1 MATTT
6 TTRATTAVA
15 GSTQDVQVNL
25 DRLPLSEDLLKYYK
39 QRIEHNE
46 AELQSYIAA
55 LDAIKASHEEHHA
68 LTRELQQRNDEIQSL
83 QAALV
88 EAQGEVLSERRQLLQ
103 VLAENDELRLQ
114 ELKDRKKIRYLL
126 ALCGQHAAS
135 NSGAL
140 GPDVTYFKPAVE
152 PRLVRPR
159 AKSGAPAA
167 AAGSKRSAGK
177 PPGKPAV
184 AWAPSPTPTPPPLPR
199 KTAQGEPEKL
209 AHASDTAAT
218 DPDDVR
224 LAEAA
229 TEAAQPGHEPGMTLA
244 DENAVLRLQV
254 QALRAQL
261 AEQRQLHDDAA
272 RAWRHEAQ
280 VRHDEHALRTR
291 ADADKMQHLGDQVA
305 QLQAFLRDNTREVLA
320 IRRAYLINERRL
332 KEERVVLVDEVT
344 QLRAKYAELRSR
356 SEQVEK
362 LVEMRITRRNEGLLH
377 ELRSQLA
384 KYEEELRRSKLDGEQ
399 REAGNKKKI
408 EVLQSKLDAL
418 RNSYKALKKRR
429 DFEIEG
435 FTNDILILRK
445 QVRSLEAHII
455 KYGPLQ
461 DQEMA
466 VLDVVKKTAGKA
478 QRIQDEMV
486 GLKRKIQGMEADLHS
501 IPI

>member
-1 MATTT
+1 MATTA
-6 TTRATTAVA
+6 TRAAAA

-83 QAALV
+83 QAALA

-159 AKSGAPAA
+159 AKPGAPTTASA
-167 AAGSKRSAGK
+167 RRGGAAGK

-199 KTAQGEPEKL
+199 RTAQGETEKPT
-209 AHASDTAAT
+209 HAPDAAAA
-218 DPDDVR
+218 DPDNVR

-362 LVEMRITRRNEGLLH
+362 LVETRITRRNEGLLH

-399 REAGNKKKI
+399 RESGNKKKI
-408 EVLQSKLDAL
+408 EVLQTKLDAL
-418 RNSYKALKKRR
+418 RSSYKALKKRR

-435 FTNDILILRK
+435 FTNDILMLRK